1 MKIDSVD
8 KLVCIKAGFFCIIL
22 FFWVTGIVLICLG
35 ASVQTQLSD
44 ISLVITET
52 SAGAPM
58 VLAIVGMVII
68 FLSGF
73 GALAAIKEN
82 NILIKTDKNLSSASF
97 GEVGGKKG
105 TKYQRYLYTRDI
117 PRFTVSTFTGVMLLV
132 FVVEILVGISA
143 YSYRDKLQNNV
154 LQRFVKLLNKYGT
167 DKQVTRV
174 VDGVQ
179 EEFQCCGANNFTDW
193 FNTSSSNSV
202 PPSCCRIIQQKCGE
216 DALGNVE
223 KLHPEGCVVK
233 MKKWIS
239 EHINVIGAAGVGLGI
254 SQILGILFSCLL
266 AKILQKKYVSM

>member
-82 NILIKTDKNLSSASF
+82 NILIK
-97 GEVGGKKG
+97 
-105 TKYQRYLYTRDI
+105 
-117 PRFTVSTFTGVMLLV
+117 TFTGVMLLV

>member
-179 EEFQCCGANNFTDW
+179 EE
-193 FNTSSSNSV
+193 
-202 PPSCCRIIQQKCGE
+202 
-216 DALGNVE
+216 
-223 KLHPEGCVVK
+223 GCVVK